1 MFILASLLTVLPV
14 YPSPDL
20 RGPWSRLWLQTD
32 LVPGSAVSLNVGG
45 LCSWIG
51 RGAVCGSGIAWTWPL
66 GPEGDLE
73 QVHDSWRRG
82 AGKDRRRWT
91 QRVSWVSLTTLPVIL
106 EVHPLLSLGLTLL
119 PLLASPAKL
128 NNAEVPQS
136 FVQAGYCPLPLGRS
150 QPPGLMGPPS
160 SQAQPCRKPS
170 WTRSLPWLP
179 APVLP

>member
-1 MFILASLLTVLPV
+1 M
-14 YPSPDL
+14 YPSSDL
-20 RGPWSRLWLQTD
+20 RDPWRRPWLQTN
-32 LVPGSAVSLNVGG
+32 LVPGSTVSLNVGG
-45 LCSWIG
+45 LCSWTG
-51 RGAVCGSGIAWTWPL
+51 QGAVCGSSVAWTWTL

-82 AGKDRRRWT
+82 AGKDHRRWT
-91 QRVSWVSLTTLPVIL
+91 QQVPWVSLTMLPIIL

-136 FVQAGYCPLPLGRS
+136 FAQTGCCPLPLGRS

-170 WTRSLPWLP
+170 WTSSPSWLP